1 MKRFLLC
8 SLAMVLLI
16 AVASCGPS
24 ATPRRGS
31 TPTAPAPPQTPSSFS
46 RAAPAAPSPTS
57 GVSSASD
64 RMTVRTADM
73 RLVVENIS
81 ATIER
86 ITVLAEAS
94 GGYVVSSRMFRDGDV
109 LRGDIAVR
117 VSAPFF
123 NKIMG
128 EIDKLAVEVLTRTT
142 GSKDVT
148 EEYTDL
154 GAQLQNLQA
163 TEAQLLRIMEKASDI
178 DDVLNVQR
186 ELARVREQIE
196 RTKGRMQLLERTSET
211 SLIQVSLEQSGLRV
225 KITSDR
231 TIVRT
236 GEAVL
241 FGAEATGGF
250 APYSYQWDFGDNS
263 VSTSKTTRHVYKS
276 SGTYTISLRIT
287 DERGNANSDR
297 RDNYVTV
304 LTGWSPGNVAR
315 AAGHGFIVFGQIF
328 VDIVIWLG
336 AFSPV
341 WLVGGGIWYYI
352 WRRRKSRIAREE
364 SGPPAAGSNG
374 PGQGVV
380 PGPEKS
386 DN

>member
-1 MKRFLLC
+1 MKRLLLC
-8 SLAMVLLI
+8 SLALVIMII
-16 AVASCGPS
+16 AVSCAPS
-24 ATPRRGS
+24 ATRRGS
-31 TPTAPAPPQTPSSFS
+31 TPTTSAPTP
-46 RAAPAAPSPTS
+46 APAAPSA
-57 GVSSASD
+57 VSSASD
-64 RMTVRTADM
+64 RMTVRTADV

-81 ATIER
+81 TTIER

-109 LRGDIAVR
+109 LRGDIAIR
-117 VSAPFF
+117 VPAEAF
-123 NKIMG
+123 NRTMG
-128 EIDKLAVEVLTRTT
+128 EIDRLAVEVLSRTT

-163 TEAQLLRIMEKASDI
+163 TEEQLVRIMQKANDI
-178 DDVLNVQR
+178 DDVLSVQR
-186 ELARVREQIE
+186 ELTQVRDRIE

-263 VSTSKTTRHVYKS
+263 VGTSKTPRHVYKS

-287 DERGNANSDR
+287 DDRSNVNTDR

-304 LTGWSPGNVAR
+304 LPGWSPGNVAR

-336 AFSPV
+336 IFSPV
-341 WLVGGGIWYYI
+341 WLVGGGVWYYVRR
-352 WRRRKSRIAREE
+352 RRRKSRLIREG
-364 SGPPAAGSNG
+364 SGPPGAGAEG
-374 PGQGVV
+374 IGQGVE
-380 PGPEKS
+380 PDSAKP
-386 DN
+386 D